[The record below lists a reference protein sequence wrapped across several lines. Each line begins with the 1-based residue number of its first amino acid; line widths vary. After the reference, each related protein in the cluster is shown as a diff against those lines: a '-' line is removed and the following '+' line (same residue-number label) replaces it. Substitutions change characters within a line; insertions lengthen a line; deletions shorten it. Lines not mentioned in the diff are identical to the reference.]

1 MISEF
6 MVKLYAWLNL
16 GLDYAA
22 AKLLPAVILLV
33 VGVLVIRIVMTVIQ
47 KLLDKSKLE
56 KAAHSLIKSLVKTVL
71 YVLLALTAASSL
83 GVDVTGI
90 VALASVI
97 TLAISLAL
105 QNSLTNLIGGFT
117 LLCTHPFKSG
127 DYVEIAGKSGTV
139 LEIGIA
145 YTKLTTPDNKMVQI
159 PNASVVANDIT
170 NYTCTGTRR
179 VDVTVNASYD
189 MPVDMVLDALRE
201 AGQLEGILP
210 ENGVYAKVT
219 EYGQYAIGYVVR
231 VWCPTE
237 IYWDIHN
244 DLTMNVKRVF
254 EAKGIKMTYPHL
266 NVHLDK

>member
-1 MISEF
+1 MLDMI
-6 MVKLYAWLNL
+6 KNWLNATANTAL
-16 GLDYAA
+16 GRFIPF
-22 AKLLPAVILLV
+22 LLILLV
-33 VGVLVIRIVMTVIQ
+33 GLIVIRIVATILN
-47 KLLDKSKLE
+47 KALSKSKLE

-97 TLAISLAL
+97 TLAISLSL
-105 QNSLTNLIGGFT
+105 QNSLSNLIGGFT

-210 ENGVYAKVT
+210 EEGVYAKVT